1 MNLSFNDEFKNF
13 NYIKSFNILLQC
25 HIKYD
30 MILIKQFV
38 SWISSCVMNIRRH
51 RVGYNIIF
59 PVYTL
64 FVLEFVSYLSL
75 NDKSSCVI

>member
-13 NYIKSFNILLQC
+13 NYIKSCNILLQC

-38 SWISSCVMNIRRH
+38 SWISEV
-51 RVGYNIIF
+51 
-59 PVYTL
+59 
-64 FVLEFVSYLSL
+64 VLWISE
-75 NDKSSCVI
+75 DIE

>member
-13 NYIKSFNILLQC
+13 NYIKSCNILC

-38 SWISSCVMNIRRH
+38 SWISEV
-51 RVGYNIIF
+51 
-59 PVYTL
+59 
-64 FVLEFVSYLSL
+64 VLWISE
-75 NDKSSCVI
+75 DIE